1 MRAFSIRDPLPQGTT
16 LLEASA
22 GTGKTWTVGA
32 LVARYVAEGVASLD
46 ELLII
51 TFGRAASRELRERVR
66 EQLVEAEGALA
77 DPAAAATHR
86 NELVV
91 LLAEGDADEVAARRE
106 RLRQALADFDGATIA
121 TTHQF
126 CQLVLRS
133 LGTAG
138 DADAGAE
145 LVESLDDVVVQIVD
159 DLYLARYRLATAPPF
174 SIGDALALA
183 RSAVADPQARLVPTD
198 AEASTRPGERV
209 GFAQAVRD
217 ELDRRKRTLGLLSY
231 DDLLSRLAIALDGDD
246 APARDQMRRRWSVV
260 LVDEFQDTDPV
271 QWQVLERAFGGH
283 GTLILIGDPKQAIYA
298 FRGGDVVTYLEA
310 AATAGEQATLS
321 TNWRS
326 DAPLVESLLV
336 PFEGAALGD
345 ERIVVHPVTAAQHG
359 SRLACADPDHAVPLD
374 PFRLRVLTRFDS
386 GTSAGDK
393 IRAAPAREKI
403 AQDLA
408 GDITAALAGGTTFE
422 GRPLEAGDI
431 AVLVYSHPH
440 ASLVQRVLAEHGVA
454 AVLAGGSNVF
464 RSAAGDAWLTLLE
477 AMERPQSSARVRAAG
492 LTDFF
497 GHTAAEL
504 ASAGDTLTD
513 EVATRV
519 RDLADLLRDRGIA
532 AVFEATSGQGELA
545 QRVLERP
552 DGRRRMT
559 DLRHVAQTLHEVTE
573 RDRLGPAAML
583 AWLRGQRDD
592 STDGAAERT
601 RRLDS
606 DAAAVQIVTVHAS
619 KGLQYPIVYLPFL
632 FDRWIPPVDVPRF
645 HAGRDRVLDIGGP
658 GSSTFAAS
666 VDTAKAE
673 ESAEQLRL
681 LYVAATRAQ
690 SQVVAWWAPTT
701 NAANSGL
708 TRLLFGRKPGG
719 ATVPDIALPPSDEDA
734 VRVLQEWQAL
744 GGPVVER
751 VQPRD
756 ATRVAGPDTSGQLAI
771 RTFDRVVDTTWRRT
785 SYTGLT
791 NEDDSHAATVGSEPP
806 EAGTH
811 DEPEDDIA
819 LPAGPGVDVLSPMA
833 DLPMGAAFGSLVH
846 GVLERLDVTVPD
858 LRAEM
863 LALIDHEI
871 TYWGVDVDREVLA
884 DALVAVCR
892 TPLGPLADDLT
903 LETLL
908 AERQLRELDFELP
921 LAGGDTP
928 HARAS
933 GREPLLGDL
942 AGLLEQHL
950 PTDDPMRA
958 FADRLRSPGLATQEL
973 RGYLTGS
980 IDLGLRLPDGRVLVV
995 DYKTNWLGDHD
1006 QPLTLDG
1013 YSPTGL
1019 VAAMSSGT
1027 YPLQSLLYS
1036 VVIHRF
1042 LRWRQAGYDPAR
1054 HLGGTLYL
1062 YVRGMAG
1069 ADTPRDDG
1077 HPYGVFAWHPPASLV
1092 IALSDLMDGVTP

>member
-1 MRAFSIRDPLPQGTT
+1 VTGRTMRSFSIRDPLPHGTT

-32 LVARYVAEGVASLD
+32 LVTRYVAEGVASLD
-46 ELLII
+46 QLLII

-66 EQLVEAEGALA
+66 EQLVEAESALA
-77 DPAAAATHR
+77 DPAAAGSHD

-91 LLAEGDADEVAARRE
+91 LLAEGDADVVAARRE

-138 DADAGAE
+138 DADANAE

-159 DLYLARYRLATAPPF
+159 DLYLQRYRLATAPPF
-174 SIGDALALA
+174 SIGEALSLA

-198 AEASTRPGERV
+198 ADSSTRAGERV
-209 GFAQAVRD
+209 GFARAVRD

-231 DDLLSRLAIALDGDD
+231 DDLLSRLAVALEGDD

-271 QWQVLERAFGGH
+271 QWQVLERAFGGQQ
-283 GTLILIGDPKQAIYA
+283 TLILIGDPKQAIYA

-310 AATAGEQATLS
+310 AATSGEQATLS

-326 DAPLVESLLV
+326 DAPLVKSLLV

-345 ERIVVHPVTAAQHG
+345 ERIVVHPVSAAREG
-359 SRLACADPDHAVPLD
+359 SRLAGSTPMD

-408 GDITAALAGGTTFE
+408 GDITAVLAGGTTFD
-422 GRPLEAGDI
+422 GRALEAGDI

-440 ASLVQRVLAEHGVA
+440 AALVQRVLAQHGVA

-477 AMERPQSSARVRAAG
+477 AMERPQSSPRVRAAG

-504 ASAGDTLTD
+504 ASSGDTLTD

-532 AVFEATSGQGELA
+532 AVFEATSGHGELA

-583 AWLRGQRDD
+583 AWLRAQRDD
-592 STDGAAERT
+592 SADGAAERT

-606 DAAAVQIVTVHAS
+606 DAAAIQIVTVHAS

-632 FDRWIPPVDVPRF
+632 FDRWIPPIDVPRF

-658 GSSTFAAS
+658 GSSTFSSS
-666 VDTAKAE
+666 VDLAKAE

-708 TRLLFGRKPGG
+708 TRLLFGRKPGE
-719 ATVPDIALPPSDEDA
+719 AVVPDVALPPSDEDA

-751 VQPRD
+751 VLPRE
-756 ATRVAGPDTSGQLAI
+756 ATPVAAPDEAGDLVI

-791 NEDDSHAATVGSEPP
+791 SEDDSHAATVGSEPP
-806 EAGTH
+806 DDGTD
-811 DEPEDDIA
+811 DEQDEDVT
-819 LPAGPGVDVLSPMA
+819 LPAGPGVDVASPMA

-846 GVLERLDVTVPD
+846 GVLERLDVTADD
-858 LRAEM
+858 LRAEL

-908 AERQLRELDFELP
+908 AQRQLRELDFELP

-950 PTDDPMRA
+950 SADDPMRA
-958 FADRLRSPGLATQEL
+958 FADRLRSPGLAAQEL
-973 RGYLTGS
+973 RGYLSGS

-995 DYKTNWLGDHD
+995 DYKTNWLGDYE

-1013 YSPTGL
+1013 YSPAGL
-1019 VAAMSSGT
+1019 VTAMNSGT

-1042 LRWRQAGYDPAR
+1042 LRWRQVGYDPEKQ
-1054 HLGGTLYL
+1054 LGGTLYL

-1077 HPYGVFAWHPPASLV
+1077 HPYGVFAWQPPASLI
-1092 IALSDLMDGVTP
+1092 IALSDLMDGVTT